1 MNHNISNVGQPHFF
15 PPGKIYRKKYWEK
28 INMTRSIE
36 TSFFYGTKSIE
47 KKYWKKINIDKT
59 NWDKLFPPG
68 KIYWKKYW
76 EKDKY

>member
-28 INMTRSIE
+28 INMTRSVE

-47 KKYWKKINIDKT
+47 KK
-59 NWDKLFPPG
+59 KLR
-68 KIYWKKYW
+68 
-76 EKDKY
+76 KDKYWQDQLRQAFSTGQNLLKKIERER